1 MRDIAR
7 RSRSASCAAL
17 CLAFLVA
24 PADCFTP
31 SAPPRQRSDRIT
43 TRSTFLDLAFYDSI
57 TDTRWS
63 PSEGQRQATRIKSSG
78 SSSSDSMISLSP
90 FQTTEELNDAIAGA
104 LSSKSNRFDALKDA
118 LELLNTAENATQNE
132 RNNIPR
138 PDHTSYSLILS
149 DMASFPE
156 EDFTRRAPDLIDQVE
171 YLFQRMKR
179 VSKKHPECAP
189 FRVAYNAVLLAWS
202 KTYRREASR
211 RCDQL
216 LTELW
221 ALYNTTTNAAATD
234 DDKNDD
240 IGLSNPYCPSH
251 TTYVSVLRAL
261 ARSGGGRYA
270 AERGE
275 QLLED
280 MERLSST
287 RPVTFSHLRPT
298 VTCVNIVL

>member
-1 MRDIAR
+1 MRDITR

-24 PADCFTP
+24 PADCFAP
-31 SAPPRQRSDRIT
+31 SALRHSDRIIIG
-43 TRSTFLDLAFYDSI
+43 STFLDPAFYDSI
-57 TDTRWS
+57 IATRWS
-63 PSEGQRQATRIKSSG
+63 PSANGPRQSTRIKSS
-78 SSSSDSMISLSP
+78 SSSDSIISLSP
-90 FQTTEELNDAIAGA
+90 FQTTEELNDAISDA
-104 LSSKSNRFDALKDA
+104 LSSNSDRFDALKDA
-118 LELLNTAENATQNE
+118 MELLNTAENATQNE
-132 RNNIPR
+132 HNNIPR

-156 EDFTRRAPDLIDQVE
+156 EDFTRHAPDLIDQVE

-189 FRVAYNAVLLAWS
+189 LRVAYNAVLLAWS

-221 ALYNTTTNAAATD
+221 SLYNNTTNNIASD
-234 DDKNDD
+234 DDNNNDD
-240 IGLSNPYCPSH
+240 IGLNNPYCPSH
-251 TTYVSVLRAL
+251 STYISVLRAL
-261 ARSGGGRYA
+261 ARSRGGRYA

-280 MERLSST
+280 MERLSSN
-287 RPVTFSHLRPT
+287 RPVAFSHLRPT